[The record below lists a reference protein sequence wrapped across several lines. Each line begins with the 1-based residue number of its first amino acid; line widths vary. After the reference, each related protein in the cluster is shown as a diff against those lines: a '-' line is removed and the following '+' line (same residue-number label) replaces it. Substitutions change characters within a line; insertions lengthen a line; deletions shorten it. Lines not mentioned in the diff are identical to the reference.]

1 MSYFYVACTVL
12 LTVYGQLVI
21 KWQVLAAGPL
31 PRLRAGA
38 PAVRGAVQRAG
49 DDAQGDR
56 TRAGRGRHRD
66 RGPGLR
72 LCLRCGAGWSGG
84 SWRCPQCGSE
94 PATLAGFPAFAPEL
108 ARAEAGYDPAN
119 FAALAELESRN
130 FWFRAR
136 NRLIVWALGR
146 YFPGARR
153 FLEAGCGTG
162 YVLSGVAA
170 AFPALEMTGSE
181 VAAEGLGYAARRT
194 PGARFMQMDARHIPF
209 REEFDV
215 AGAFDVIEHIEDDRA
230 VLRAL
235 HGAIVAGG
243 GLLITV
249 PQHPLL
255 WSEYDVRARHV
266 RRYRAADLR
275 AKVVEAGFEIVKMTS
290 FVTLLLPLMIASRF
304 MQRAPGADY
313 DPLAEL
319 RIAPWLNWTLEQA
332 LDFER
337 LLIRAGINFPV
348 GGSLLVV
355 ARRPRTGE

>member
-1 MSYFYVACTVL
+1 M
-12 LTVYGQLVI
+12 
-21 KWQVLAAGPL
+21 
-31 PRLRAGA
+31 
-38 PAVRGAVQRAG
+38 
-49 DDAQGDR
+49 
-56 TRAGRGRHRD
+56 
-66 RGPGLR
+66 
-72 LCLRCGAGWSGG
+72 
-84 SWRCPQCGSE
+84 
-94 PATLAGFPAFAPEL
+94 AGFPAFAPEL
-108 ARAEAGYDPAN
+108 AHAESGYDPTHYS
-119 FAALAELESRN
+119 ALAGLESRN

-162 YVLSGVAA
+162 FVLSGITA

-181 VAAEGLGYAARRT
+181 VAAEGLGFAARRA
-194 PGARFMQMDARHIPF
+194 PAARLIQMDARRIPF
-209 REEFDV
+209 RGEFDA

-235 HGAIVAGG
+235 REALVPGG
-243 GLLITV
+243 GLLLTV
-249 PQHPLL
+249 PQHPFL

-266 RRYRAADLR
+266 RRYRAADLC
-275 AKVVEAGFEIVKMTS
+275 AKLTEAGFEIVKMTS

-332 LDFER
+332 LDLER

-355 ARRPRTGE
+355 AKRPQ